1 MVSVRDNILYYSD
14 LVRKL
19 KNLLVKSE
27 GVIRQMIVGKC
38 LPMLW
43 LVELYVWK
51 VYLANSGKKQ

>member
-43 LVELYVWK
+43 LVELYV
-51 VYLANSGKKQ
+51 